1 VASAEVARSG
11 GHLLAD
17 QLVLHGTDVA
27 FCVPGESYLTVLDGL
42 YAHRHRVR
50 LITARH
56 EAGAANMADAYGKL
70 TGRPGVCLVTRG
82 PGAMQAAVG
91 VHTAAQ
97 DSTPMILLVGQVAR
111 AARGREAFQEID
123 LRAVFGT
130 LAKDVFEID
139 DARRIPELL
148 QRAFAVAT
156 SGRPGPVVIGIPED
170 MQRDAVDVADA
181 APFRPALPAA
191 ATAEVERLHALLAA
205 AERPLVVLGGS
216 QWSQSAADA
225 LQAFAEA
232 SAVPVAASL
241 RRQDHLDNES
251 PAYVGDFGLGIAPQ
265 LPEAVAASDLV
276 VLLGTRFGELE
287 SGGYRYL
294 GIPRR
299 SAGRLVHVHADAAE
313 LGRVYQPD
321 LAIAATAASVVG
333 ALAELG
339 PLPASAARTA
349 HATELRAAFERW
361 TTPAPRGL
369 GGVDLALAVARV
381 REVVPPDTI
390 VTNGAGNYTAF
401 VHRYHRH
408 RRYGTQVAPT
418 SGAMGYG
425 LPAAVAAQAVHPGR
439 RVLAFAGDGCFMMA
453 SPELATAV
461 QERLP
466 LVVLVADNGMLGTI
480 RMHQERQF
488 PGRVAGTA
496 LRNPDFVAMARSF
509 GCHAERVDDTAGF
522 VPAFERALAAGT
534 TALLHLV
541 CDPRAISPTATLEA
555 PGEGEP

>member
-1 VASAEVARSG
+1 VTRPG

-42 YAHRHRVR
+42 YAHRDRVR

-70 TGRPGVCLVTRG
+70 TGRPGVVLVTRG
-82 PGAMQAAVG
+82 PGATQASVG
-91 VHTAAQ
+91 VHTASQ
-97 DSTPMILLVGQVAR
+97 DSTPLILLVGQVAR
-111 AARGREAFQEID
+111 ASRGREAFQEVD
-123 LRAVFGT
+123 LRAMFGP

-139 DARRIPELL
+139 DARRIPEQLA
-148 QRAFAVAT
+148 RAFAVAT

-170 MQRDAVDVADA
+170 LQRDLVDVADA
-181 APFRPALPAA
+181 APYRPAVPHAAPAD
-191 ATAEVERLHALLAA
+191 VERLHTLLAG

-216 QWSQSAADA
+216 QWSQAAADG

-232 SAVPVAASL
+232 SAVPVTVAL

-251 PAYVGDFGLGIAPQ
+251 PAYVGDFGLGIAPH
-265 LPEAVAASDLV
+265 LPEAMAASDLV

-299 SAGRLVHVHADAAE
+299 AAGRLVHVHADPSE
-313 LGRVYQPD
+313 LGRIYEPD
-321 LAIAATAASVVG
+321 LAIAATAASVVDG
-333 ALAELG
+333 LAQLG
-339 PLPASAARTA
+339 PLPPSEARTL
-349 HATELRAAFERW
+349 HAAGLRAAFEDW

-369 GGVDLALAVARV
+369 GGVDLARAVR
-381 REVVPPDTI
+381 RLRDVVSPDTI

-408 RRYGTQVAPT
+408 RRYGTQLAPT

-425 LPAAVAAQAVHPGR
+425 LPAAVAAQAVHPDR
-439 RVLAFAGDGCFMMA
+439 RVVAFAGDGCFMMA
-453 SPELATAV
+453 SPELATAA
-461 QERLP
+461 QEGLP
-466 LVVLVADNGMLGTI
+466 IVVIVADNGMLGTI

-488 PGRVAGTA
+488 PGRISGTT
-496 LRNPDFVAMARSF
+496 LRNPDFAAMARSF
-509 GCHAERVDDTAGF
+509 GCHAERVEDDAAF
-522 VPAFERALAAGT
+522 VPALERALAAGT
-534 TALLHLV
+534 TALLHVV

-555 PGEGEP
+555 PGEGDL

>member
-1 VASAEVARSG
+1 VTRRG

-17 QLVLHGTDVA
+17 QLVRHGTDAA

-42 YAHRHRVR
+42 YAHRDRVR
-50 LITARH
+50 LVTARH

-70 TGRPGVCLVTRG
+70 TGRPGICLVTRG
-82 PGAMQAAVG
+82 PGATQASVG
-91 VHTAAQ
+91 VHTARQ

-111 AARGREAFQEID
+111 ASRGREAFQEVD
-123 LRAVFGT
+123 LRAMFGT

-139 DARRIPELL
+139 DARRIPELMG
-148 QRAFAVAT
+148 RAFHVAT

-170 MQRDAVDVADA
+170 MQRDDVDVADA
-181 APFRPALPAA
+181 EPFAA
-191 ATAEVERLHALLAA
+191 AVPRAAADDLERLHALLAA
-205 AERPLVVLGGS
+205 SERPLVVLGGS
-216 QWSQSAADA
+216 QWSQAAADA
-225 LQAFAEA
+225 LQTFAEA
-232 SAVPVAASL
+232 SAVPVTAAL
-241 RRQDHLDNES
+241 RRQDHLDNDS
-251 PAYVGDFGLGIAPQ
+251 PAYAGDFGLGIAPH
-265 LPEAVAASDLV
+265 LPEAMAASDLV

-294 GIPRR
+294 GIPRP
-299 SAGRLVHVHADAAE
+299 SSGRLVHVHADPSE
-313 LGRVYQPD
+313 LGRVYEPD
-321 LAIAATAASVVG
+321 LGIAATAPSVVDG
-333 ALAELG
+333 LAELG

-349 HATELRAAFERW
+349 HVGALRAAFERW

-369 GGVDLALAVARV
+369 GGVDLGLAVARL

-408 RRYGTQVAPT
+408 RRYGTQLAPT

-425 LPAAVAAQAVHPGR
+425 LPAAVAAQTVHADR
-439 RVLAFAGDGCFMMA
+439 RVIAFAGDGCFMMA

-461 QERLP
+461 QEALP
-466 LVVLVADNGMLGTI
+466 IVVLVADNGMLGTI

-488 PGRVAGTA
+488 PGRIAGTT

-509 GCHAERVDDTAGF
+509 GCHAERVEDDGAF
-522 VPAFERALAAGT
+522 VPALQRALDART
-534 TALLHLV
+534 TALLQLV
-541 CDPRAISPTATLEA
+541 CDPRAISPTATLDA
-555 PGEGEP
+555 PGTGDV

>member
-1 VASAEVARSG
+1 VTRRG

-17 QLVLHGTDVA
+17 QLVLHGTDLA

-42 YAHRHRVR
+42 YAHRDRVR

-82 PGAMQAAVG
+82 PGATQASVG
-91 VHTAAQ
+91 VHTAMQ

-111 AARGREAFQEID
+111 ASRGREAFQEVD

-148 QRAFAVAT
+148 ARAFHVAT

-170 MQRDAVDVADA
+170 MQRDDVDVPDA
-181 APFRPALPAA
+181 APSTPAVPHAVA
-191 ATAEVERLHALLAA
+191 GDVERLHGLLAD
-205 AERPLVVLGGS
+205 AERPLLVLGGS
-216 QWSQSAADA
+216 QWSQAAADT
-225 LQAFAEA
+225 LQGFAEA
-232 SAVPVAASL
+232 SAVPVTVSL
-241 RRQDHLDNES
+241 RRQDHLDNDS
-251 PAYVGDFGLGIAPQ
+251 PAYVGDFGLGIAPH
-265 LPEAVAASDLV
+265 LPEAMAASDLV

-299 SAGRLVHVHADAAE
+299 ASGRLVHVHADPSE
-313 LGRVYQPD
+313 LGRVYEAD
-321 LAIAATAASVVG
+321 LAIAATAASVVEG
-333 ALAELG
+333 LAAVG
-339 PLPASAARTA
+339 PLPASAARAA
-349 HATELRAAFERW
+349 HASELRAAFERW

-369 GGVDLALAVARV
+369 GGVDLGRAVAHLRDA
-381 REVVPPDTI
+381 VPPDTI

-408 RRYGTQVAPT
+408 RRYGTQLAPT
-418 SGAMGYG
+418 SGSMGYG
-425 LPAAVAAQAVHPGR
+425 LPAAIAAQAVHPDR
-439 RVLAFAGDGCFMMA
+439 RVVAFAGDGCFMMA
-453 SPELATAV
+453 SPELATAA
-461 QERLP
+461 QEQLP
-466 LVVLVADNGMLGTI
+466 IVVIVADNGMLGTI

-488 PGRVAGTA
+488 PGRISGTS
-496 LRNPDFVAMARSF
+496 LRNPDFTAMARSF
-509 GCHAERVDDTAGF
+509 GCHAERVEDDAAF
-522 VPAFERALAAGT
+522 PPALERALAAGT

-541 CDPRAISPTATLEA
+541 CDPRAISPTATLAA
-555 PGEGEP
+555 PGEGDL